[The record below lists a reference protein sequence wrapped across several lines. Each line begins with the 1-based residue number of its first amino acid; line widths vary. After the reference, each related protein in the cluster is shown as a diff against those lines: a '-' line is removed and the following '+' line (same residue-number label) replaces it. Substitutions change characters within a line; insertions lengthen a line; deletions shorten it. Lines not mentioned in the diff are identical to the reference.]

1 MEGSGVWGAVLEW
14 SQLLMPGRK
23 KNAYFSSRKEQE
35 GEGLLGD
42 GSVGKV
48 LLHKCEDR
56 ISNPSNLNET

>member
-1 MEGSGVWGAVLEW
+1 
-14 SQLLMPGRK
+14 MPGRK